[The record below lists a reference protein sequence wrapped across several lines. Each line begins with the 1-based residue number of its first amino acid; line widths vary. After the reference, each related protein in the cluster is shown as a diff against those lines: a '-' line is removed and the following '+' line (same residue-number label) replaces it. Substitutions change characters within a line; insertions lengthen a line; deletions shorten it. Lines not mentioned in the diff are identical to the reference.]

1 MLDLGTT
8 DVIPLS
14 ELSLSREI
22 GPIGIDLRRFGL
34 TEGDLAVDFLSTDR
48 ASLATRLLELC
59 TPKIDG
65 LPDGVFIDLSIGK
78 RIELLLLLAF
88 GAEGSIVPL
97 LFTCSSCS
105 EELEIELE
113 LAEISNLQR
122 SSDEF
127 EMINVRL
134 DEQTISFRK
143 PTGRDQEIWAET
155 IFRDEKDASREMIDS
170 LTDDPE
176 SLRDL
181 APDAFLE
188 IENALDE
195 ADPLVNFSCVI
206 TCEVCGV
213 QAEHDVDLLE
223 IALEKLWS
231 AQNELL
237 LMVHRLASRYHWS
250 EKEIFAIPHVR
261 RLQYLSFID
270 EGIK

>member
-34 TEGDLAVDFLSTDR
+34 TEGDLDVDFSSADR
-48 ASLATRLLELC
+48 ASLATHLLELC
-59 TPKIDG
+59 VAKTDG
-65 LPDGVFIDLSIGK
+65 LPDGVFRDLSIGK

-88 GAEGSIVPL
+88 GGEGSSVPL
-97 LFTCSSCS
+97 LFNCSNCA

-122 SSDEF
+122 SSDEV
-127 EMINVRL
+127 ETISVRL
-134 DEQTISFRK
+134 DEQTLSFRK
-143 PTGRDQEIWAET
+143 PTGRDQEVWAET
-155 IFRDEKDASREMIDS
+155 IFRDERDASREMIDS
-170 LTDDPE
+170 LADDPE
-176 SLRDL
+176 SLKDL

-206 TCEVCGV
+206 TCEVCGI

-223 IALEKLWS
+223 IALEKLRS
-231 AQNELL
+231 AQNALL
-237 LMVHRLASRYHWS
+237 LMVHRLASKYHWS
-250 EKEIFAIPHVR
+250 EKEIFAIPQIR
-261 RLQYLSFID
+261 RLQYLRFID
-270 EGIK
+270 KGIK